1 MNFINK
7 ARSQLGL
14 FKEFIVMPRMG
25 WKLRK
30 PSRKVTIYEQERRA
44 QKQLEKEY
52 RAKVISDYWN
62 SQTIL
67 ENEYIE
73 KYTREELERKKKS
86 DQNFRDSII
95 RIAKATQNHVE
106 FLKKR
111 SALDEAKERKHILEQ
126 DVKAMNKKRILNI
139 MQQESRHWINQQN
152 VNNINPDSIMPATIY
167 DETDYYLKLH
177 EQAFLFEQGRLE
189 EMEKVSLETEEIQ
202 YKNSVLMP
210 IYQDVISMIKHLKS
224 TESFKLEKEF
234 QAAKRILIEDCRNMQ
249 IEDQLEEK
257 MAKLEKAFNTLR
269 KAQKEKFDQP
279 ENQLEFLHEHLL
291 ILYNMLRKWG
301 EYTNMLKIPATVVR
315 DILHERQVMLEKK
328 KLIRKQNLEQA
339 KNQDRDTEEN
349 EQDSDI
355 QSNDERETSDSEDE
369 IDIAKLIEEE
379 KLRQEKIKEQQRL
392 FEERKLQMEKEQAE
406 EEQAEQ
412 KQTIQDD
419 LLNPEKAIENLMLQ
433 FEKKAEEELNAE
445 FHIEKNSLYGND
457 KNAVD
462 SRDFYKGIDL
472 ENVFPRALIDNS
484 FDFTKLSGLPFQNVK
499 EALRNEEKIELLR
512 GEDPNNSP
520 RKFETALIV
529 EVFKLKSQQLRA
541 ASLTRAQQ
549 QKLNDI
555 DTLLDLIGEIKVEE
569 PTFLLKIWK
578 NF

>member
-7 ARSQLGL
+7 AKSQLGL
-14 FKEFIVMPRMG
+14 FREFITMPRMG

-73 KYTREELERKKKS
+73 KYTREELERKKKN

-95 RIAKATQNHVE
+95 RIAKSTQNHVE

-126 DVKAMNKKRILNI
+126 DVKAMNRKRILNI

-152 VNNINPDSIMPATIY
+152 VNNVNPDTIMPATIY

-210 IYQDVISMIKHLKS
+210 IYQDVISMVKHLKS

-315 DILHERQVMLEKK
+315 DILHEKQVMQEKK
-328 KLIRKQNLEQA
+328 KLIRKQNLDSA
-339 KNQDRDTEEN
+339 KNRDKESEEDQ
-349 EQDSDI
+349 QDSDI

-379 KLRQEKIKEQQRL
+379 KQRQEKIKEQQRL
-392 FEERKLQMEKEQAE
+392 FEERKIQMEKEEAQ
-406 EEQAEQ
+406 EEQSEQ
-412 KQTIQDD
+412 KQTVQDD

-433 FEKKAEEELNAE
+433 FEKKAEEELNSE

-462 SRDFYKGIDL
+462 SKEYYKGIDL

-484 FDFTKLSGLPFQNVK
+484 FNFTKLSGLPFQNVK
-499 EALRNEEKIELLR
+499 EALRNEEKLELLR
-512 GEDPNNSP
+512 GEDASTSP

-529 EVFKLKSQQLRA
+529 EVFKLKSQQLRT